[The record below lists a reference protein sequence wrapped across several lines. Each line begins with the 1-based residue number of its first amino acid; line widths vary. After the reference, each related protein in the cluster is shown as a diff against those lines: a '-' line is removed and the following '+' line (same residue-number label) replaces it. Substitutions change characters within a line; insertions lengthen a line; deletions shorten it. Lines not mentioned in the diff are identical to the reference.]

1 MTQSIQ
7 TQADYAIGGAILILE
22 FVFKPLTDSLQQN
35 CVLANLCKHST
46 VSIRLARWLDLGKT
60 IPIESI
66 DKVHRSHINF
76 AHPDYETDKTLL

>member
-1 MTQSIQ
+1 MQIIANINIFSICNK
-7 TQADYAIGGAILILE
+7 I
-22 FVFKPLTDSLQQN
+22 VSWLTYVGIQ
-35 CVLANLCKHST
+35 
-46 VSIRLARWLDLGKT
+46 LARWLDLGKT